1 LQQLGVK
8 RFNRAER
15 VSTIEEVRWEPL
27 HSPIAPHNRLMKRR
41 LIFGLLTATALL
53 ISISPSAQ
61 AGRCNYPDD
70 LDARGHRCGGRAAS
84 VRPGGY
90 EPPPEYSTPPSTNS
104 SGTSNRIPGWVFLTA
119 NDDQAHI
126 NVRESPSVNSPAPSY
141 GVVGDRVWA
150 SETAQAGG
158 YTWYHVGFPKTKAS
172 GWIRG
177 DFVTT
182 GIN

>member
-1 LQQLGVK
+1 MFWKTPSRLFSSTKV
-8 RFNRAER
+8 
-15 VSTIEEVRWEPL
+15 VSKVIAGFLIITSAIVSAPL
-27 HSPIAPHNRLMKRR
+27 TQ
-41 LIFGLLTATALL
+41 TA
-53 ISISPSAQ
+53 S

-90 EPPPEYSTPPSTNS
+90 EPPPEYSTPPSSNS
-104 SGTSNRIPGWVFLTA
+104 SGTSGHIPGWFFLTA
-119 NDDQAHI
+119 NDDQAQI

-150 SETAQAGG
+150 SETAQAEG
-158 YTWYHVGFPKTKAS
+158 YIWYHVGFPKNKVS
-172 GWIRG
+172 GWVRG

-182 GIN
+182 AMD